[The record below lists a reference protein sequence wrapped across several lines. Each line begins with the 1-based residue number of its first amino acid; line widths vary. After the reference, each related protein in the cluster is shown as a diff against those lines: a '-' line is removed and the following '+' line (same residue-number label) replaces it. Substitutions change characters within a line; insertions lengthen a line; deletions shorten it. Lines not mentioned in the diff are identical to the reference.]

1 MYQNWRSSEVRKFR
15 SSVKCKE
22 VQKYGSSEVQS
33 NVKKFR
39 STEVQSQV
47 SEVNQPFAGAA
58 LVAVRNQWSDDL
70 VDIIVDNVGCGRPQG
85 PPLQGI
91 TALPKLEFIMIPRQ

>member
-1 MYQNWRSSEVRKFR
+1 M
-15 SSVKCKE
+15 
-22 VQKYGSSEVQS
+22 S
-33 NVKKFR
+33 NIFFEGRHKTGPACGRLSYKV
-39 STEVQSQV
+39 TQV

-58 LVAVRNQWSDDL
+58 LVAVRNQWSEDL

-91 TALPKLEFIMIPRQ
+91 TALPKLE

>member
-1 MYQNWRSSEVRKFR
+1 MQASHPHLGEGSISIDGSKGRKFCLSGVSKR
-15 SSVKCKE
+15 ILYC
-22 VQKYGSSEVQS
+22 QNPQGGSL
-33 NVKKFR
+33 N
-39 STEVQSQV
+39 TQV

-58 LVAVRNQWSDDL
+58 LVAVRNQWSEDL

-91 TALPKLEFIMIPRQ
+91 TALLKLE